1 MGQILS
7 LPMVL
12 IGLALIVIARR
23 RGEVGRSAENQ
34 GARDGV

>member
-12 IGLALIVIARR
+12 LGLILVYWARP
-23 RGEVGRSAENQ
+23 
-34 GARDGV
+34 ARPLDAKP

>member
-12 IGLALIVIARR
+12 FGAWLINRSRPEKTAL
-23 RGEVGRSAENQ
+23 
-34 GARDGV
+34 